1 LRLSLLNSMNPT
13 KTPHRWLSTICAL
26 LVIATLSVS
35 LNYCLAHGSDDHK
48 HEGASPSTYQA
59 QKSPHIEA
67 SSERFEIL
75 AIFNQGELR
84 IYVDDFRTN
93 EPIKNAKVDVETDGI
108 KSSSRFE
115 KSSMTFIVT
124 DEALV
129 KKLNQA
135 GEHQLIFKIVAEAE
149 SDLLAGT
156 LLGHSEQLEGV
167 NTPPPQNLSL
177 YGYITL
183 ALLALGFFLFILRR
197 KKQRPQMDLL
207 EKHGKEA

>member
-1 LRLSLLNSMNPT
+1 MNPT

-35 LNYCLAHGSDDHK
+35 LNDCLAHGSDDHK

-59 QKSPHIEA
+59 QKSPHVEA

-93 EPIKNAKVDVETDGI
+93 EPI
-108 KSSSRFE
+108 
-115 KSSMTFIVT
+115 FIVT

>member
-1 LRLSLLNSMNPT
+1 MTPT
-13 KTPHRWLSTICAL
+13 KTPHRWLSTIWAL
-26 LVIATLSVS
+26 LVIATFSVS
-35 LNYCLAHGSDDHK
+35 LNDCLAHGSDDHK
-48 HEGASPSTYQA
+48 HEEASPSTHQA
-59 QKSPHIEA
+59 RKSPHVEA

-84 IYVDDFRTN
+84 IYLDDFRTN
-93 EPIKNAKVDVETDGI
+93 EPIKNAKLDVETDGI

-115 KSSMTFIVT
+115 KSSMTYIVT

-135 GEHQLIFKIVAEAE
+135 GEHQLVFMIVSEAE

-156 LLGHSEQLEGV
+156 FLGHSEQPEGV
-167 NTPPPQNLSL
+167 NAPPPQMLNR

-183 ALLALGFFLFILRR
+183 ALLALGFVLFILRR
-197 KKQRPQMDLL
+197 KKQRSQIDLL

>member
-1 LRLSLLNSMNPT
+1 MNPT

-35 LNYCLAHGSDDHK
+35 LNDCLAHGSDDHK

-59 QKSPHIEA
+59 QKSPHVEA

-84 IYVDDFRTN
+84 IYV
-93 EPIKNAKVDVETDGI
+93 
-108 KSSSRFE
+108 
-115 KSSMTFIVT
+115 
-124 DEALV
+124 
-129 KKLNQA
+129 NQA

>member
-1 LRLSLLNSMNPT
+1 MIPT
-13 KTPHRWLSTICAL
+13 KTPYRRLSTICAL
-26 LVIATLSVS
+26 LVIVTLSVS
-35 LNYCLAHGSDDHK
+35 LNDCLAHGGDDHK
-48 HEGASPSTYQA
+48 HDEPSPLMLQA
-59 QKSPHIEA
+59 GKLPQVETI
-67 SSERFEIL
+67 SERFEIL

-84 IYVDDFRTN
+84 IYLDDFRTN
-93 EPIKNAKVDVETDGI
+93 EPIKNAKVEVETDGI

-115 KSSMTFIVT
+115 KSSMTYVVT

-167 NTPPPQNLSL
+167 NTPPPQKLST

-197 KKQRPQMDLL
+197 KKQRSQIDLL